1 MVLCPILSAGW
12 GQVGISLYTQ
22 HKQFPPLNP
31 AKPDA
36 GIPGLVEGPAP
47 MGWPPGFIAHKIAPM
62 VIVDGNPGVKHGHD
76 IGYLIP
82 HFAIPMNVLCAL
94 HTLISKHKVMFPVSS
109 VVLQGSPA
117 GTYLGFAVGLICA
130 SPTSLPSGA
139 VMLFHCTVMTSPS
152 PLDVVK
158 GFAYIAIEIGFDRLW
173 DKYMKT
179 PLNSALL
186 RAAEKAGLDVVFRLL
201 KEANTVAGN
210 LVCSAAGKILG
221 DLPERLAQHILKSWV
236 VGPTVKGLVR
246 GSVVVGRGD
255 VLSHKF
261 FGPVW

>member
-12 GQVGISLYTQ
+12 GQVGISAVSV
-22 HKQFPPLNP
+22 HKQWLPPPLETDALP
-31 AKPDA
+31 A
-36 GIPGLVEGPAP
+36 LFEGPAP
-47 MGWPPGFIAHKIAPM
+47 MGWPPGFLSHKTAPT
-62 VIVDGNPGVKHGHD
+62 VVVDGNPGIKQGHD

-82 HFAIPMNVLCAL
+82 HFALPMNGNCAL
-94 HTLISKHKVMFPVSS
+94 QTLFSKHKVMFPVST
-109 VVLQGSPA
+109 VLLQGNPA
-117 GTYLGFAVGLICA
+117 GTYLGFTLGLVC
-130 SPTSLPSGA
+130 SQPVSLPGH
-139 VMLFHCTVMTSPS
+139 VLLFHCTVMTSPS
-152 PLDVVK
+152 PLDLVK
-158 GFAYIAIEIGFDRLW
+158 GFAYIAIEVGFDCLW
-173 DKYMKT
+173 DKYMKG

-186 RAAEKAGLDVVFRLL
+186 RAAEKAGLNVAFRLL

-255 VLSHKF
+255 ILSHKF